1 MALGRFYFK
10 SGMHKPA
17 PLEFKTTNTII
28 EKRFNTIAER
38 DAYIKNA
45 ERYYAKKYG
54 KGKFSIYETS
64 NVFNTSFGA
73 TVVIKK

>member
-1 MALGRFYFK
+1 M
-10 SGMHKPA
+10 MHRPA

-28 EKRFNTIAER
+28 EKRFGTIAER

-54 KGKFSIYETS
+54 NGNFMIYETS
-64 NVFNTSFGA
+64 NVFGTSYGA

>member
-1 MALGRFYFK
+1 MTHR
-10 SGMHKPA
+10 PA

-28 EKRFNTIAER
+28 EKRFNTAKER

-54 KGKFSIYETS
+54 KSSFMIYET
-64 NVFNTSFGA
+64 NNAFGTSFGA
-73 TVVIKK
+73 TVVIRN